1 MDEVEDRLQ
10 LGATV
15 KRRATAL
22 FLPYHPA
29 PRRCQRLDLSI
40 EVRVDGR
47 CSGISDLGLISVH
60 SGCAYDDKCSIYKNG
75 SKVKDH
81 RLTPE
86 ASLGGM

>member
-29 PRRCQRLDLSI
+29 PRRCQRLDLRI
-40 EVRVDGR
+40 EVLIDCR
-47 CSGISDLGLISVH
+47 CSGIADFGARFVH
-60 SGCAYDDKCSIYKNG
+60 FGCAYDDKCSIYKNG